1 MLNYFNFTIIL
12 HNKILI
18 KNTNQVYINPR
29 SSRSLSRSSRSIHS
43 SFPTMTGNKSISI
56 INRIAVYINTIF
68 PIKSII
74 HPIHRTG
81 RVSQSSIITSLI
93 LNNDKS
99 NICIRRLIN
108 RTRIY
113 SIIIMITCITSSK
126 STIFKC

>member
-1 MLNYFNFTIIL
+1 MFNYFNFTIIL

-18 KNTNQVYINPR
+18 KNTDKININPR
-29 SSRSLSRSSRSIHS
+29 SSRSISRSSRSFHS
-43 SFPTMTGNKSISI
+43 SFPTMTGNKCTGI

-68 PIKSII
+68 PIISII
-74 HPIHRTG
+74 HPVHRTG

-113 SIIIMITCITSSK
+113 SIIIMITRITSSK